1 MAITTDEEL
10 AEVAA
15 KLSNWGRWGK
25 DDELG
30 ALNYIT
36 PEKRKRAAAL
46 VRSGRSVSLARELSL
61 NDGIDRGAHEV
72 FRYPGGGCG
81 DFIGLVFHGY
91 RVTHVDALC
100 HIFGPGRMYNEHQDS
115 AIVEGGAGCL
125 SIDKLGPEG
134 IVSRGVLLDIAR
146 LKGGPLPLGTAIY
159 SADLEAAEKA
169 QNVRVEE
176 GDILV
181 VRTGRGAAPDGSQ
194 ASGLHAECLPWLHER
209 RVALLGGDCANDVLP
224 SPFQRWVLPI
234 HIVGIINLGLH
245 LLDNA
250 DLDPLAEACEAEGR
264 WEFLLTIAP
273 LRIKGGTGSPVN
285 PIALF

>member
-1 MAITTDEEL
+1 MTIKNDEEL
-10 AEVAA
+10 AAVAGT
-15 KLSNWGRWGK
+15 LSNWGRWGK

-36 PEKRKRAAAL
+36 PEKRKSAAAL

-72 FRYPGGGCG
+72 FRYPGGGSG

-100 HIFGPGRMYNEHQDS
+100 HIFGGGRMYNEHSDD
-115 AIVEGGAGCL
+115 AIVESGAGCL

-134 IVSRGVLLDIAR
+134 IVSRGVLLDVAR
-146 LKGGPLPLGTAIY
+146 VKGGPLPLGTAIHPE
-159 SADLEAAEKA
+159 DLEAAEKA
-169 QNVRVEE
+169 ERVHVEE
-176 GDILV
+176 GDILL
-181 VRTGRGAAPDGSQ
+181 VRTGRAAAPDGSQ
-194 ASGLHAECLPWLHER
+194 ASGLHADCLPWLHER
-209 RVALLGGDCANDVLP
+209 KVALLGGDCANDVLP
-224 SPFQRWVLPI
+224 NEFERWRLPI

-250 DLDPLAEACEAEGR
+250 DLDPLAKACEAEGR

-285 PIALF
+285 PLALF